1 VQKVPIFYTIVDK
14 ICNRLMSGKKK
25 KKENQ
30 IDFYEEEKCVDE
42 MRWEIVEIEDVEIE
56 NE

>member
-1 VQKVPIFYTIVDK
+1 
-14 ICNRLMSGKKK
+14 MSGKKK

-56 NE
+56 NEQ

>member
-1 VQKVPIFYTIVDK
+1 
-14 ICNRLMSGKKK
+14 MSGKTK

-42 MRWEIVEIEDVEIE
+42 MRWKVNVEIVEFEDVEME
-56 NE
+56 RETD

>member
-1 VQKVPIFYTIVDK
+1 
-14 ICNRLMSGKKK
+14 MSGKKK

-30 IDFYEEEKCVDE
+30 IDFYEEEKCVDK

-56 NE
+56 NEQ